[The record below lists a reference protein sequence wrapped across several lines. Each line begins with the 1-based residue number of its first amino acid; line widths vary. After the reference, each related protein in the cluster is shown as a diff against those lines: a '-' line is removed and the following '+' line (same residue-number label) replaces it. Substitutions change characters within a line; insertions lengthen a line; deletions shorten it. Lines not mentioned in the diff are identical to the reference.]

1 MVTYSLAVGA
11 DFGFVPR
18 LVANIAFATS
28 EAAPSSSSGQF
39 DWLVGNL
46 PGPLAAVLDAVASSL
61 EALGL
66 GRGFDHRS
74 VLPRQT
80 PSELPRGYIV
90 RGVTCA
96 LQRYHA
102 EFEG

>member
-28 EAAPSSSSGQF
+28 EAAPSSSSGRF

-61 EALGL
+61 V

-74 VLPRQT
+74 VLPHQT